1 MILFVSDIHLCESR
15 RAISS
20 AFFAFLDQINAS
32 YGAATDS
39 TSIPT
44 SIAKEISGKLAQS
57 GQIDIT
63 SGVKKLYILGDLF
76 NFWAGDDIES
86 PIAAEFREHARAL
99 VDRGVELYFQPG
111 NRDFAIGKQFAK
123 SCEMSIIPAFYRLPE
138 APDLMLLH
146 GDELCTDDVEYQRYK
161 RWIRNP
167 ITLFILRRTPR
178 SYRLK
183 LANKIRETSKNRA
196 DKAIIDVSQETV
208 DRVFK
213 HYGLT
218 KMIHGHTHRPNT
230 HRETFGTRYVLSDW
244 DKTGDYL
251 VRTDTGDISRIV
263 VPIIG
268 S

>member
-32 YGAATDS
+32 PEGISSDSIS
-39 TSIPT
+39 TS
-44 SIAKEISGKLAQS
+44 SAKEISGEVAQS
-57 GQIDIT
+57 KTIDIT
-63 SGVKKLYILGDLF
+63 SGVTKLYILGDLF

-99 VDRGVELYFQPG
+99 ADRGVELYFQPG

-123 SCEMSIIPAFYRLPE
+123 TCQMTIIPPFYRLPE

-178 SYRLK
+178 SYRLN
-183 LANKIRETSKNRA
+183 LANKIRQTSKNRA

-208 DRVFK
+208 NRVFK
-213 HYGLT
+213 RYGLT
-218 KMIHGHTHRPNT
+218 EMIHGHTHRPNT
-230 HRETFGTRYVLSDW
+230 HRERFGTRYVLSDW

-251 VRTDTGDISRIV
+251 VRTDSGEISRIG
-263 VPIIG
+263 VPI
-268 S
+268 SAV